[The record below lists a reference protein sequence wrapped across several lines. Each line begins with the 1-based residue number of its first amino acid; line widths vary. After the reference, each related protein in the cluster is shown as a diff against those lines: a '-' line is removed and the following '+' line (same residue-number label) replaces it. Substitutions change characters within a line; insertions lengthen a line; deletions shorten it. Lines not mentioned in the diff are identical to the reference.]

1 MNQKS
6 LLSLVLASVLLCL
19 CLAGCAP
26 GGGVK
31 TPPQTETETGTD
43 VDKTPTTPAAPS
55 VEDVIPKETTKLTV
69 YSQLA
74 NYSGE
79 QIGWFGQIMKERFNV
94 ILNII
99 PTGEGV
105 FATRMES
112 GDLGDIILFG
122 NDADEY
128 IQAVDAGM
136 LLDWNEDDLLKDYG
150 PYIYEHMQPALSKN
164 KDISGGKVYG
174 FGHNVGSSP
183 AAHEAFFYH
192 PDIRWDLY
200 EQLGYPEINTL
211 EDYIPVLEQMIALEP
226 LSDSGNKK
234 YAVSLFK
241 DWDGDMVM
249 YVKSLGALYGYDE
262 FGFTLYDTATQTV
275 QPILDDGSMYLRA
288 LRFFNQLYQKGLL
301 DPDSMTQTYSDACDA
316 YKDGA
321 AIFNQFTFL
330 GRDLYNTPDNTS
342 KGKGMYCWPAKD
354 MKPLA
359 YGLNV
364 FGGNRIWAIGS
375 KTQYP
380 ELCMAIINWLST
392 PEGVMTYNHGP
403 QGVTWDY
410 DDQGYAYLTDL
421 GYKCKNDVDTLM
433 ENGYSGKWD
442 DGTFKMN
449 NTTWSLDSI
458 NPEGNGESYNHL
470 FWKNYLS
477 LDSTVAEQKWR
488 DYTGYL
494 SADDYLDDGR
504 CSIAIGSRF
513 SMEPRSD
520 ELNTTWSQVAE
531 CVRTYSWN
539 AVYAKSDAEFDAIVA
554 EFKVKAKEYG
564 YDECVEFCRQQ
575 AARRKAAE
583 DEALAAQK
591 K

>member
-1 MNQKS
+1 M
-6 LLSLVLASVLLCL
+6 LCL

-211 EDYIPVLEQMIALEP
+211 EDYIPVLEQMVALEP

-275 QPILDDGSMYLRA
+275 LPILDDGRRYLRA
-288 LRFFNQLYQKGLL
+288 LRFFNQLYQ
-301 DPDSMTQTYSDACDA
+301 
-316 YKDGA
+316 
-321 AIFNQFTFL
+321 
-330 GRDLYNTPDNTS
+330 
-342 KGKGMYCWPAKD
+342 
-354 MKPLA
+354 
-359 YGLNV
+359 
-364 FGGNRIWAIGS
+364 RIA
-375 KTQYP
+375 
-380 ELCMAIINWLST
+380 
-392 PEGVMTYNHGP
+392 
-403 QGVTWDY
+403 
-410 DDQGYAYLTDL
+410 
-421 GYKCKNDVDTLM
+421 
-433 ENGYSGKWD
+433 
-442 DGTFKMN
+442 
-449 NTTWSLDSI
+449 
-458 NPEGNGESYNHL
+458 
-470 FWKNYLS
+470 
-477 LDSTVAEQKWR
+477 
-488 DYTGYL
+488 
-494 SADDYLDDGR
+494 
-504 CSIAIGSRF
+504 
-513 SMEPRSD
+513 
-520 ELNTTWSQVAE
+520 
-531 CVRTYSWN
+531 
-539 AVYAKSDAEFDAIVA
+539 
-554 EFKVKAKEYG
+554 
-564 YDECVEFCRQQ
+564 
-575 AARRKAAE
+575 
-583 DEALAAQK
+583 
-591 K
+591 